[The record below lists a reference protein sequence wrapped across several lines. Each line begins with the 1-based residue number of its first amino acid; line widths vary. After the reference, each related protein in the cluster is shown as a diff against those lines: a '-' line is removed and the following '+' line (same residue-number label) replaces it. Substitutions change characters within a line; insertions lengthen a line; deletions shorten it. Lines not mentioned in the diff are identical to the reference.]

1 MKIMWDN
8 IRPDKVGNFQIEQAG
23 NLLGA
28 PYDYL
33 SVMHYSALTFSK
45 DPDSKLYSM
54 VPKDPSFSAERLGQR
69 QGFSAGDL
77 QQINAFYNCPA
88 VGPFHGSLNHFTPP
102 SPPSSLPRM
111 SAPGVSFHER
121 RPFPQFIGQARAENP
136 WFANFAWL
144 NQDGLETADFED
156 SSTSTSTLT
165 DRTDFPADASSVP
178 LIPAASEFLTVT
190 SSADPICAGN
200 FFPDAVLSFL
210 GFFYLFKGKSLNL
223 SNMPRIS
230 CYKFNK

>member
-69 QGFSAGDL
+69 RGFSAVDL

-88 VGPFHGSLNHFTPP
+88 VGPLTFHGSLDHFIPP
-102 SPPSSLPRM
+102 SPPSSLPRI
-111 SAPGVSFHER
+111 SEPGVSFHER
-121 RPFPQFIGQARAENP
+121 RPFPQFIRQARAENP

-156 SSTSTSTLT
+156 SSTST
-165 DRTDFPADASSVP
+165 
-178 LIPAASEFLTVT
+178 I
-190 SSADPICAGN
+190 
-200 FFPDAVLSFL
+200 VL
-210 GFFYLFKGKSLNL
+210 
-223 SNMPRIS
+223 
-230 CYKFNK
+230 